1 MLRVCKMDF
10 SLLDMNKAYADDPE
24 YAKKSNT
31 ADYFIKWGDYR
42 VKTVNNEDV
51 VFVPIIIN
59 KKKHQAFSLLT
70 EEGRFKGGSHQIYIT
85 MMLREGNYGDKGFD
99 AAVGTYMYGHN
110 MKDEDIMRM
119 GLDFESADYN
129 GYFIVSALDGTMLT
143 GRYIEEGKTKALFI
157 QNPLSPKERKAQAQ
171 AQARESAGDTIKN
184 KKHEHLHI
192 FLNYLPNRVLKRTKS
207 GGDDIEWIVTHCS
220 NCGELWENCDC
231 YTVTACSHCGYNL
244 NTHGQCPYA
253 CSWCGVC
260 LYDNPG
266 HTHNSGGDGGTGGT
280 GGGGGPSPGPDPEP
294 EPKTFTEM
302 TAQERANEIRSKM
315 NSVVASIPGK
325 GMQCN
330 NGVGKLFKA
339 LFGDGNDVPSYMKE
353 NSDGNHILAN
363 QMIHNWQTDTS
374 NWQEISRSDYASWQA
389 WFNAIQEKADSGYFV
404 VSALLNEGT
413 HPDGTAKHGHVT
425 VIRPGGTTHSNS
437 WGFGVPTTM
446 DTGSGR
452 RDSSSAISNSYKK
465 STIMNGSVKFYFY
478 KK

>member
-42 VKTVNNEDV
+42 VKTENNEDV

-157 QNPLSPKERKAQAQ
+157 QNPLSPKERKAKAQ

-330 NGVGKLFKA
+330 NGVGKLF
-339 LFGDGNDVPSYMKE
+339 
-353 NSDGNHILAN
+353 
-363 QMIHNWQTDTS
+363 
-374 NWQEISRSDYASWQA
+374 
-389 WFNAIQEKADSGYFV
+389 
-404 VSALLNEGT
+404 
-413 HPDGTAKHGHVT
+413 
-425 VIRPGGTTHSNS
+425 
-437 WGFGVPTTM
+437 
-446 DTGSGR
+446 
-452 RDSSSAISNSYKK
+452 
-465 STIMNGSVKFYFY
+465 
-478 KK
+478 

>member
-1 MLRVCKMDF
+1 
-10 SLLDMNKAYADDPE
+10 
-24 YAKKSNT
+24 
-31 ADYFIKWGDYR
+31 
-42 VKTVNNEDV
+42 
-51 VFVPIIIN
+51 
-59 KKKHQAFSLLT
+59 
-70 EEGRFKGGSHQIYIT
+70 
-85 MMLREGNYGDKGFD
+85 
-99 AAVGTYMYGHN
+99 
-110 MKDEDIMRM
+110 
-119 GLDFESADYN
+119 
-129 GYFIVSALDGTMLT
+129 
-143 GRYIEEGKTKALFI
+143 
-157 QNPLSPKERKAQAQ
+157 
-171 AQARESAGDTIKN
+171 
-184 KKHEHLHI
+184 
-192 FLNYLPNRVLKRTKS
+192 
-207 GGDDIEWIVTHCS
+207 
-220 NCGELWENCDC
+220 
-231 YTVTACSHCGYNL
+231 
-244 NTHGQCPYA
+244 
-253 CSWCGVC
+253 
-260 LYDNPG
+260 
-266 HTHNSGGDGGTGGT
+266 
-280 GGGGGPSPGPDPEP
+280 
-294 EPKTFTEM
+294 M

-452 RDSSSAISNSYKK
+452 RDSSSAIISDAIN
-465 STIMNGSVKFYFY
+465 
-478 KK
+478 